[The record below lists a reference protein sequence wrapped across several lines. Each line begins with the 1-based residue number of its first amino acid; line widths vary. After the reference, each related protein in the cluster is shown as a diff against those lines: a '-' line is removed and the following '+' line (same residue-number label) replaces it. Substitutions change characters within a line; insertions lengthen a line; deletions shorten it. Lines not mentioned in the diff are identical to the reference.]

1 VSHTSRLLIFRFYSD
16 KGVLARLIKRD
27 NTTMS
32 QSNPNT
38 GSPASIFRLLG
49 AILYD
54 AIAVAAIWFFAAF
67 IVVILRRGEAVSA
80 GNIFFMAYLLVV
92 SFAYFGFCW
101 TRSGQTLGM
110 SSWKIRLVDS
120 KTRQSV
126 GWACAAKRCAAAMVS
141 LGALGIGFIWMIFD
155 HDSRTVHDRISGS
168 HIQRQ

>member
-1 VSHTSRLLIFRFYSD
+1 M
-16 KGVLARLIKRD
+16 
-27 NTTMS
+27 TMS

-38 GSPASIFRLLG
+38 GPPPSIFSLLG

-54 AIAVAAIWFFAAF
+54 TIAVAAIWFFAAF
-67 IVVILRRGEAVSA
+67 IVVILRRGEAVSP

-110 SSWKIRLVDS
+110 RSWKIRLVDS

-126 GWACAAKRCAAAMVS
+126 GWACAAKRCAAAMLS
-141 LGALGIGFIWMIFD
+141 LGVLGIGFIWMIFD
-155 HDSRTVHDRISGS
+155 HDSRTLHDRISGS
-168 HIQRQ
+168 HIQRH